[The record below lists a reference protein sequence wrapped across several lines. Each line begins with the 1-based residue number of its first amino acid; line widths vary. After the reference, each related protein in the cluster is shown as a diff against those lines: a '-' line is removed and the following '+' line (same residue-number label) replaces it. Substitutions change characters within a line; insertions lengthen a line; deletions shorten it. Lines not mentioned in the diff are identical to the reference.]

1 MGLDTKVFVG
11 DEREMYHRMAEW
23 YKSPECE
30 GLRVA
35 WGPYPATQDALQSWP
50 GFVAVTNAFLDDA
63 EANASSGEVEL
74 EPVKSSGATKWG
86 TVVWGTVVSAA
97 EEGVI
102 TEQPSASEGHEGGR
116 GSLEFLGLWKE
127 NNEKIDRLLP
137 IRREG
142 YAYYHWQDRDDFR
155 HKLRVAFGKLV
166 DELVRNK
173 APSGILATTEWTET
187 GTEGNT
193 TPYWGISWSASPN
206 DESYQQLGLV
216 SMQAEQHEMDSDS
229 DMDWDS
235 DVDSGIRFADFDGAI
250 NMFGIEEANAVY
262 RVTLPSRGLDPEKWV
277 GRPPPPAPEELYT
290 GPRSD
295 GLLST
300 DEVSGEYSAAV
311 YHDRNTNFP
320 WICNSMTVV
329 PLGADTIETW
339 HSGLLFFPMLTMWF
353 TGPCAGGDAW
363 TREPGTNAFVAPKY
377 YGMTLNQTFSADGTV
392 SNGFKKRPGSQKRTF
407 QKVETRDLA
416 GNWHGCSCSPFLPF
430 WPLSCF
436 WCISKKAL
444 NQDQYASTRIR
455 CLLCLPIPYPCPCEA
470 KTWTRK
476 YANGHPTNGFYRDG
490 AGDNSCGDPGDP
502 NDTHWYRDPGCAA
515 AGCFFAKKVG

>member
-1 MGLDTKVFVG
+1 
-11 DEREMYHRMAEW
+11 MAEW
-23 YKSPECE
+23 YIRPECE
-30 GLRVA
+30 GLRAA
-35 WGPYPATQDALQSWP
+35 WGPYPATQGALQSWP

-127 NNEKIDRLLP
+127 NKEKIDRLLP

-187 GTEGNT
+187 DTEGNT
-193 TPYWGISWSASPN
+193 SPHWGISWSASPE

-235 DVDSGIRFADFDGAI
+235 DVDSDSDMDSGIRFADFDGAI

-300 DEVSGEYSAAV
+300 EEISGDYSAACACV
-311 YHDRNTNFP
+311 HGLP
-320 WICNSMTVV
+320 VSCNSMTVV

-339 HSGLLFFPMLTMWF
+339 RTGCVFFPPFIGPMA
-353 TGPCAGGDAW
+353 TGGVR
-363 TREPGTNAFVAPKY
+363 TRNPGTNAF
-377 YGMTLNQTFSADGTV
+377 LNPQNPDPNSNLMTFSADGTAK
-392 SNGFKKRPGSQKRTF
+392 SGCCCGYKKRRTSQKRAF
-407 QKVETRDLA
+407 HKVETRDLA
-416 GNWHGCSCSPFLPF
+416 GKWRGCGCSLFVQF
-430 WPLSCF
+430 WPFSFISCTT
-436 WCISKKAL
+436 KKAL
-444 NQDQYASTRIR
+444 DQDRYEVSEIS
-455 CLLCLPIPYPCPCEA
+455 CCLCLPCSDSG
-470 KTWTRK
+470 TRTRI
-476 YANGHPTNGFYRDG
+476 YVNGHPTNGFAG
-490 AGDNSCGDPGDP
+490 AFLNDSDPDLV
-502 NDTHWYRDPGCAA
+502 DHWHRDPGCAA
-515 AGCFFAKKVG
+515 SGSIFTKKVG

>member
-1 MGLDTKVFVG
+1 
-11 DEREMYHRMAEW
+11 MAEW

-127 NNEKIDRLLP
+127 NKEKIDRLLP

-155 HKLRVAFGKLV
+155 HKLRVAFSKLV

-187 GTEGNT
+187 DTEGNT
-193 TPYWGISWSASPN
+193 SPHWGISWSASPE

-300 DEVSGEYSAAV
+300 DEISGEYCVPGCLSCAK
-311 YHDRNTNFP
+311 
-320 WICNSMTVV
+320 IGCCMIVV
-329 PLGADTIETW
+329 PLGANTIET
-339 HSGLLFFPMLTMWF
+339 STCGCCCFPPFIFL
-353 TGPCAGGDAW
+353 
-363 TREPGTNAFVAPKY
+363 VAP
-377 YGMTLNQTFSADGTV
+377 
-392 SNGFKKRPGSQKRTF
+392 
-407 QKVETRDLA
+407 
-416 GNWHGCSCSPFLPF
+416 
-430 WPLSCF
+430 
-436 WCISKKAL
+436 
-444 NQDQYASTRIR
+444 
-455 CLLCLPIPYPCPCEA
+455 
-470 KTWTRK
+470 
-476 YANGHPTNGFYRDG
+476 
-490 AGDNSCGDPGDP
+490 
-502 NDTHWYRDPGCAA
+502 
-515 AGCFFAKKVG
+515 

>member
-1 MGLDTKVFVG
+1 
-11 DEREMYHRMAEW
+11 MAEW

-127 NNEKIDRLLP
+127 NKEKIDRLLP

-155 HKLRVAFGKLV
+155 HKLRVAFSKLV

-187 GTEGNT
+187 DTEGNT
-193 TPYWGISWSASPN
+193 SPHWGISWSASPE

-216 SMQAEQHEMDSDS
+216 SMQAEQHEMDS
-229 DMDWDS
+229 DS

-311 YHDRNTNFP
+311 LCGPDPPFP
-320 WICNSMTVV
+320 IFCNSMSVV

-339 HSGLLFFPMLTMWF
+339 RTGCLFVPCYASI
-353 TGPCAGGDAW
+353 GPVAEGEVR
-363 TREPGTNAFVAPKY
+363 TRDPGTNAF
-377 YGMTLNQTFSADGTV
+377 D
-392 SNGFKKRPGSQKRTF
+392 R
-407 QKVETRDLA
+407 
-416 GNWHGCSCSPFLPF
+416 
-430 WPLSCF
+430 
-436 WCISKKAL
+436 
-444 NQDQYASTRIR
+444 
-455 CLLCLPIPYPCPCEA
+455 
-470 KTWTRK
+470 
-476 YANGHPTNGFYRDG
+476 
-490 AGDNSCGDPGDP
+490 
-502 NDTHWYRDPGCAA
+502 
-515 AGCFFAKKVG
+515 

>member
-1 MGLDTKVFVG
+1 M
-11 DEREMYHRMAEW
+11 
-23 YKSPECE
+23 
-30 GLRVA
+30 
-35 WGPYPATQDALQSWP
+35 
-50 GFVAVTNAFLDDA
+50 
-63 EANASSGEVEL
+63 
-74 EPVKSSGATKWG
+74 
-86 TVVWGTVVSAA
+86 
-97 EEGVI
+97 
-102 TEQPSASEGHEGGR
+102 
-116 GSLEFLGLWKE
+116 
-127 NNEKIDRLLP
+127 
-137 IRREG
+137 
-142 YAYYHWQDRDDFR
+142 
-155 HKLRVAFGKLV
+155 
-166 DELVRNK
+166 
-173 APSGILATTEWTET
+173 
-187 GTEGNT
+187 
-193 TPYWGISWSASPN
+193 
-206 DESYQQLGLV
+206 
-216 SMQAEQHEMDSDS
+216 
-229 DMDWDS
+229 
-235 DVDSGIRFADFDGAI
+235 
-250 NMFGIEEANAVY
+250 Y

-363 TREPGTNAFVAPKY
+363 TREPGTNAFVAPGD
-377 YGMTLNQTFSADGTV
+377 GMTLNQTFSADGTV

-476 YANGHPTNGFYRDG
+476 YVNGHPTNGFYRDG
-490 AGDNSCGDPGDP
+490 AGSCAAGNCAGDDPGDP

>member
-1 MGLDTKVFVG
+1 MELVTKVFVG
-11 DEREMYHRMAEW
+11 NEREMYHRMAEW

-35 WGPYPATQDALQSWP
+35 WGPYPATQGALQSWP

-127 NNEKIDRLLP
+127 NKEKIDRLLP

-173 APSGILATTEWTET
+173 APSGILATTRWTET
-187 GTEGNT
+187 DGVA
-193 TPYWGISWSASPN
+193 YWGISWSASPE

-216 SMQAEQHEMDSDS
+216 SMQAEQHESTC
-229 DMDWDS
+229 
-235 DVDSGIRFADFDGAI
+235 FADFDGAI

-311 YHDRNTNFP
+311 YHDRNSNFP

-339 HSGLLFFPMLTMWF
+339 HSGLLFFPMFTMWF
-353 TGPCAGGDAW
+353 TGPCAKGKVL
-363 TREPGTNAFVAPKY
+363 TRNPGTNDFGQEVLIRAPCF
-377 YGMTLNQTFSADGTV
+377 GRVTFSADGTV

-416 GNWHGCSCSPFLPF
+416 GNWSGCSCSPFLPF

-476 YANGHPTNGFYRDG
+476 YVNGHPTNGFHRDG

>member
-1 MGLDTKVFVG
+1 MGLVTKVFVG
-11 DEREMYHRMAEW
+11 NEREMYHRMAEW

-35 WGPYPATQDALQSWP
+35 WGPYPATQGALQSWP

-127 NNEKIDRLLP
+127 NKEKIDRLLP

-173 APSGILATTEWTET
+173 APSGILATTRWTKT
-187 GTEGNT
+187 DGVA
-193 TPYWGISWSASPN
+193 YWGISWSASPE

-216 SMQAEQHEMDSDS
+216 SMQAEQHESTC
-229 DMDWDS
+229 
-235 DVDSGIRFADFDGAI
+235 FADFDGAI

-300 DEVSGEYSAAV
+300 DDVSGEYSAAV

-339 HSGLLFFPMLTMWF
+339 HSGLLFFPMFTMWF
-353 TGPCAGGDAW
+353 TGPCAKGKVL
-363 TREPGTNAFVAPKY
+363 TRNPDTNAFGTNAFVAPFD
-377 YGMTLNQTFSADGTV
+377 GMRLNQTFSADGTV
-392 SNGFKKRPGSQKRTF
+392 SNGLKKRPGSQKRTF

-416 GNWHGCSCSPFLPF
+416 GNWSGCSCSPFLPF

-476 YANGHPTNGFYRDG
+476 YVNGHPTTGFQRDG

-502 NDTHWYRDPGCAA
+502 NDTHWYRDPSCAA